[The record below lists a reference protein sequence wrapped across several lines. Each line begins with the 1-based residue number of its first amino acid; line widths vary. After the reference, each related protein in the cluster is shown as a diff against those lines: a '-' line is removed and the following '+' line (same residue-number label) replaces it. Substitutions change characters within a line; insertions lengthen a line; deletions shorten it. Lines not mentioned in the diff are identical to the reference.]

1 MTDEHDN
8 WTRRRLL
15 ATTTIG
21 GVALTAG
28 IGGFGFEARAEDA
41 TSFLSNGKISFGTI
55 LPLSGG
61 FTVVSQP
68 WIHAI
73 KYAIEE
79 INAAGGVKIDGK
91 SYQVENPVGDE
102 QYSAQGGL
110 TAFKK
115 LAAENC
121 HYTTGY
127 VSVEAPA
134 AVQGVNEQENHLMT
148 YGITGKYLSLT
159 MNKLRFYESSLAQA
173 TGPYMAHYAY
183 NMLKV
188 RKVGSIELANT
199 WGEDF
204 YFSFKT
210 TFEALGGKMSSRGFL
225 QPNQTDFSAQ
235 ITEMAADGVDALY
248 IIMGDGPAS
257 AVALQARQGGLAG
270 IPILAE
276 GAWGPE
282 MFAEDSGKQ
291 TMDGAVYAGVVAY
304 SQWSDK
310 HQTLNDRLYKD
321 IKLYLNNWF
330 WHGYDPTKIVLWA
343 MEEANSLDPKK
354 VIDAIPAVIAKRGK
368 DLMVAPS
375 GTIKTANKGV
385 YLKIP
390 MTIGRFNATADF
402 AKGPALIAVKEE
414 LYNGFPGW
422 VGEKWQGYTA
432 GLKDKNVNWYPT
444 FDQLKSF

>member
-1 MTDEHDN
+1 MNHHTK
-8 WTRRRLL
+8 WTRRRFLGT
-15 ATTTIG
+15 ATIG
-21 GVALTAG
+21 SVTLSAG
-28 IGGFGFEARAEDA
+28 MGGFSIAARAQGA
-41 TSFLSNGKISFGTI
+41 NAFLSNGKIAFGTI

-79 INAAGGVKIDGK
+79 INAAGGVKIGNT
-91 SYQVENPVGDE
+91 SYEVSNPIGDE

-110 TAFKK
+110 TAFRR
-115 LAAENC
+115 LAADNT
-121 HYTTGY
+121 HYTGGY

-148 YGITGKYLSLT
+148 IGLTGKDLCLT
-159 MNKLRFYESSLAQA
+159 NNKLRFYEYALAQA
-173 TGPYMAHYAY
+173 TGPYLAHYAY
-183 NMLKV
+183 HVLNV
-188 RKVGSIELANT
+188 RKVGSIDLANT

-204 YFSFKT
+204 YFSFKN

-235 ITEMAADGVDALY
+235 ITEMAADRIDALY

-257 AVALQARQGGLAG
+257 AVALQARQSGLAG
-270 IPILAE
+270 IPLLGQ

-282 MFAEDSGKQ
+282 MYFDDMGKRI
-291 TMDGAVYAGVVAY
+291 MDGAVYPGVIAY

-310 HQTLNDRLYKD
+310 HQVLNNKLYAD
-321 IKLYLNNWF
+321 TKLYLNNWF
-330 WHGYDPTKIVLWA
+330 WHGYDPTKTVLWA
-343 MEEANSLDPKK
+343 MQEAGSLDPRD
-354 VIDAIPAVIAKRGK
+354 VIEAIPAVIDKRKGE
-368 DLMVAPS
+368 LLVAPV
-375 GTIKTANKGV
+375 GAIRTKEKGV

-390 MTIGRFNATADF
+390 MTIGRFNANADF
-402 AKGPALIAVKEE
+402 ANGPTLIAAKEP

-422 VGEKWQGYTA
+422 MGETWEGYTA
-432 GLKDKNVNWYPT
+432 DPADPSVNWYPT
-444 FDQLKSF
+444 FDELKKF